1 MEALGQLTGR
11 VAHDFNN
18 LLTVLQGCLEMLSGR
33 QENARLQGRIEM
45 ALATIERGEKL
56 TGQLL
61 AFARRQPLMAARVD
75 VNALIGRMNDL
86 LVQTVGGQIGISAA
100 LAPDLW
106 PVDVDT
112 AQLELCVINLVINA
126 RDAMPTGGTLSVRT
140 FNTTIGPGQLT
151 EEGLAEG
158 GDFVGLEIADTGTGM
173 PPEVAARA
181 FEPFF
186 TSKGPGKGTGLGLSI
201 VYSFVRQSGGSAAI
215 RSEIG
220 HGTAVTMLL
229 PRSRDPGE
237 ANGRGATDL
246 PPADA
251 A

>member
-1 MEALGQLTGR
+1 
-11 VAHDFNN
+11 
-18 LLTVLQGCLEMLSGR
+18 LQGCLEMLSGR
-33 QENARLQGRIEM
+33 QQDAKLQNRVEM

-56 TGQLL
+56 AGQLL
-61 AFARRQPLMAARVD
+61 AFAKRQPLTTARVD
-75 VNALIGRMNDL
+75 INALLRRMNDL
-86 LVQTVGGQIGISAA
+86 LVQTVGSEIRISRS
-100 LAPDLW
+100 LVPDLW
-106 PVDVDT
+106 PVDADA
-112 AQLELCVINLVINA
+112 AQFELCVINLAINA
-126 RDAMPTGGTLSVRT
+126 RDAMPAGGALSLRT
-140 FNTTIGPGQLT
+140 FNATMCPGQLT
-151 EEGLAEG
+151 EEGLSDG

-186 TSKGPGKGTGLGLSI
+186 TSKGSGKGTGLGLSI
-201 VYSFVRQSGGSAAI
+201 VYSFVRQSGGSAVI

-237 ANGRGATDL
+237 ADGRGATDL
-246 PPADA
+246 PPASA